1 MGEKGGDTMTSP
13 LWRCWMAQDSK
24 DTWAV
29 LVPWCATSMVVFF
42 LVRRLACS
50 SRFRFFFHD
59 INFPSVICF
68 PSGLA

>member
-13 LWRCWMAQDSK
+13 LRRGWMAQDSK

-29 LVPWCATSMVVFF
+29 LVPWCATSIVVYRLVVR
-42 LVRRLACS
+42 LVRSR
-50 SRFRFFFHD
+50 RFRFFFHD
-59 INFPSVICF
+59 IHFHFALCV